1 MLNVSNNTNTKI
13 NIDEKMYLTALI
25 IIIALTTQCKNNSKT
40 EQDKSTGKVWAD
52 VFNQNIDEI
61 SEQYYKSAFILTSEG
76 DTIKGKTGITS
87 FHKNLKNSSGNI
99 TDFSVIAQQKV
110 TKAPFIRYEIGTFST
125 TNGNKYKYLAI
136 YETYNNTELRVFE
149 SIIQCSKN
157 PANIRMLEQRRIDW
171 ANGASSH
178 NVKSFINDLYASNAL
193 YYSQS
198 NDKLSLGSKS
208 IIETF
213 AYMNDPR
220 YTFDK
225 LESIHSEPVNEE
237 IILEIGIWKMPYI
250 SGEYVIIWKLC
261 SDNVWRVLIDS
272 NF

>member
-1 MLNVSNNTNTKI
+1 MYPFNNTVLPPEISAQQFTWMPNFKNTGLFKI
-13 NIDEKMYLTALI
+13 EIKTNSNTVYSASVFDTKWQPDSLVWEKMKSI
-25 IIIALTTQCKNNSKT
+25 SKNNLL
-40 EQDKSTGKVWAD
+40 E
-52 VFNQNIDEI
+52 
-61 SEQYYKSAFILTSEG
+61 
-76 DTIKGKTGITS
+76 
-87 FHKNLKNSSGNI
+87 
-99 TDFSVIAQQKV
+99 FSVMAKQKV

-225 LESIHSEPVNEE
+225 LESIHSEAVNEE
-237 IILEIGIWKMPYI
+237 IILEIGTWKMPYN

-261 SDNVWRVLIDS
+261 SDNVWRILIDS